1 MRDVGSASRL
11 YKRPFDLAVLVT
23 AHVLLLPVWLLLW
36 ALIPLAIK
44 LDDRGPIFYG
54 QKRMGKDARV
64 FTVLKFRTMIPNAD
78 RVGPAWT
85 TVGDR
90 RVTRVGRVLRKTAL
104 DELPSLL
111 AIWSGSMSFVGP
123 RALAA
128 DEHRYLE
135 SQIPGFADRLK
146 VRPGLTGLAQ
156 VYNLNDEPLPKLK
169 FDREYIEGMS
179 LWLDIK
185 LMLLSVRN
193 TVLARWDA
201 RAGKPSDT
209 AAKSG

>member
-1 MRDVGSASRL
+1 MSPAQSTDPL
-11 YKRPFDLAVLVT
+11 YKRPFDLSVLVA
-23 AHVLLLPVWLLLW
+23 AHLLLLPLWLLLW
-36 ALIPLAIK
+36 TVIPLAIR
-44 LDDRGPIFYG
+44 LNDGGPVFYG
-54 QKRMGKDARV
+54 QKRVGKDGRL
-64 FTVLKFRTMIPNAD
+64 FTVLKFRTMVPDAD

-85 TVGDR
+85 NEDDR

-111 AIWSGSMSFVGP
+111 AIWNGSMSFVGP
-123 RALAA
+123 RALA
-128 DEHRYLE
+128 EKEQWYLE

-156 VYNLNDEPLPKLK
+156 VYNPADEPLPKLK
-169 FDREYIEGMS
+169 FDREYIQRMS
-179 LWLDIK
+179 LWLDVK

-193 TVLARWDA
+193 TVLGRWDT

-209 AAKSG
+209 AAKDG